1 LTAADVSNQLGQG
14 SSAVIAPVVQ
24 VNSDNK
30 GMVST
35 MEGVSQVV
43 DKLNRTIDRGIPAIV
58 SIDGQNGVAHQL
70 DRFHKLQDNK

>member
-1 LTAADVSNQLGQG
+1 
-14 SSAVIAPVVQ
+14 
-24 VNSDNK
+24 
-30 GMVST
+30 
-35 MEGVSQVV
+35 VV